1 MRRAQPS
8 RRPLVIAAGVGLAI
22 GSMVVTGPAGAADP
36 DLVEEAL
43 ATLGI
48 DDVPAGL
55 VDDIASLLPDDLGA
69 EADGDTDAATRLE
82 EAVRNWEIVA
92 PEWRD
97 VPEGLMAQ
105 VRECRDEVAD
115 DPVDDGEPTET
126 TIAEGDDDVTETT
139 IAEGDDDAVDATA
152 DGAVEEC
159 GEQLRVR
166 LRVEHAERLVAR
178 FTERIAEAEGL
189 PEQARAEVIA
199 AMTAVRDRA
208 EQRLRDIVESDDDA
222 VDAVLE
228 ATGRDRAVLARVQE
242 QVAEQAGE
250 LNRRSEQAN
259 TAPGRGSDPDDT
271 ADTDGTDAE
280 TDDGGTSDD
289 DPNGD
294 RNGDDS
300 PGQGDGTA
308 NTTVPERPGGQG
320 GDAGDDAGDAGDDDR
335 GNSGDAPGRT
345 TVVDERGSDSDDGD
359 DPQDSDGR
367 SEGRP
372 DDNGRGDEEGNGR

>member
-1 MRRAQPS
+1 
-8 RRPLVIAAGVGLAI
+8 
-22 GSMVVTGPAGAADP
+22 MVVAGPAGAADP

-48 DDVPAGL
+48 DDAPAGL
-55 VDDIASLLPDDLGA
+55 VDDIASLLPDDIGA
-69 EADGDTDAATRLE
+69 DADVDSDAATRLE

-105 VRECRDEVAD
+105 VRECRDETTD
-115 DPVDDGEPTET
+115 DPVDESDPTET
-126 TIAEGDDDVTETT
+126 TIAEGTDESDDTTETT
-139 IAEGDDDAVDATA
+139 VAEGDDGTDESDDTTETTVA
-152 DGAVEEC
+152 DGATVEEC

-166 LRVEHAERLVAR
+166 LRIEHAERLVAR

-208 EQRLRDIVESDDDA
+208 EQRLRDIVENEDDA

-259 TAPGRGSDPDDT
+259 AAPGRGSDT
-271 ADTDGTDAE
+271 ADTDDTDGGPD
-280 TDDGGTSDD
+280 TDGGTGTDDSD
-289 DPNGD
+289 GD
-294 RNGDDS
+294 RNDDDR
-300 PGQGDGTA
+300 PGQGEGTA
-308 NTTVPERPGGQG
+308 NTTVPERSGGQG
-320 GDAGDDAGDAGDDDR
+320 GDAEDAGDDDR

-345 TVVDERGSDSDDGD
+345 TVVDDNDSDSDEAD

-372 DDNGRGDEEGNGR
+372 DDNGRSDQEGNGR